1 MASGIMRKAMVFLGL
16 DDEEMD
22 DYDTYDEG
30 PVAPQSPRRYP
41 SDPDEPVAG
50 DRPLTGIR
58 PMPRETPRD
67 QSGSVRLAPA
77 PVAAPAPAPMPVRPI
92 TPVTNIRVHV
102 VVPARF
108 ADAQE
113 IGEHCKNHTPVI
125 VNLKAADGPLAR
137 RMIDFCSG
145 VTYALSGRMEKVA
158 DQVFLL
164 TPENTEVPAEERERL
179 LEKGFYES

>member
-22 DYDTYDEG
+22 EYDTYEEA
-30 PVAPQSPRRYP
+30 PVAPLPPRRYP
-41 SDPDEPVAG
+41 SDEVEAVPD

-58 PMPRETPRD
+58 PVPRESIRE
-67 QSGSVRLAPA
+67 QGGSVR
-77 PVAAPAPAPMPVRPI
+77 VTPAPAPVRPI
-92 TPVTNIRVHV
+92 TPVPNVRVQV

-113 IGEHCKNHTPVI
+113 IGEHCKNRTPVI
-125 VNLKAADGPLAR
+125 VNLKVADGPLSR

-179 LEKGFYES
+179 EEKGFYES

>member
-22 DYDTYDEG
+22 DYDSYEDA
-30 PVAPQSPRRYP
+30 PVAPLPPRRYQ
-41 SDPDEPVAG
+41 PDEPEPVPVPD

-58 PMPRETPRD
+58 PMPRETGRE
-67 QSGSVRLAPA
+67 QGGSVRVTAP
-77 PVAAPAPAPMPVRPI
+77 PAPVRPI
-92 TPVTNIRVHV
+92 TPVPNVRVQV

-113 IGEHCKNHTPVI
+113 IGEHCKNRIPVI
-125 VNLKAADGPLAR
+125 VNLKVADGPLSR

-179 LEKGFYES
+179 EEKGFYES

>member
-22 DYDTYDEG
+22 DYDTYEEG
-30 PVAPQSPRRYP
+30 AVAPQPPRRYQP
-41 SDPDEPVAG
+41 DPVEPVAG

-58 PMPRETPRD
+58 PMPRETPRE

-77 PVAAPAPAPMPVRPI
+77 PAPVRPI
-92 TPVTNIRVHV
+92 SPVANIRVHV

-179 LEKGFYES
+179 QEKGFYES